1 MTANTQPD
9 VDERTKWL
17 NWRRQGIGGSDIGAL
32 LGFSRYASPW
42 SLWADK
48 TGLIPP
54 TDTTERQAI
63 GQDAETFLAQVFHRR
78 TGLHVTGQQTWCTH
92 RHHEWARCTVD
103 GFVHETSFADM
114 PDLALGTIQFKT
126 DGRRSWNGITDPI
139 NGVPA
144 GIEAQCQWEMG
155 VTQVEHC
162 WLVVG
167 FAGWNIEVFELEF
180 RPTDFA
186 YMLEIAADFWRDHV
200 LTGVPPDPDGTDATS
215 QAIAAIWPTHS
226 QGEAV
231 AIDDLAELLT
241 ERGELKDLISA
252 REKRVK
258 EIDNTIKARLGEA
271 EIGTVA
277 GIPHVTYRTI
287 KRDGYTVAPST
298 HRQLRTIKAKP

>member
-1 MTANTQPD
+1 MTATD
-9 VDERTKWL
+9 TDRTEWL
-17 NWRRQGIGGSDIGAL
+17 EWRRAGIGGSDIGAL
-32 LGFSRYASPW
+32 LGFSRYTSPFA
-42 SLWADK
+42 LWADK
-48 TGLIPP
+48 LGLIPS
-54 TDTTERQAI
+54 TETSERQAI
-63 GQDAETFLAQVFHRR
+63 GLDAETFLAQVFHRR
-78 TGLHVTGQQTWCTH
+78 TGLYVGHQQTWCTH
-92 RHHEWARCTVD
+92 PLHYWARATID
-103 GFVHETSFADM
+103 GLVFETRTADIR
-114 PDLALGTIQFKT
+114 DLALGTVQFKT
-126 DGRRSWNGITDPI
+126 DARRSWQGITDPI

-144 GIEAQCQWEMG
+144 AIEAQCQWEMG
-155 VTQVEHC
+155 VTGVEHC

-167 FAGWNIEVFELEF
+167 FGGWNIEVFELEF

-186 YMLEIAADFWRDHV
+186 YMLDIAAGFWRDHV

-215 QAIAAIWPTHS
+215 QAIAAVWPTHS

-241 ERGELKDLISA
+241 ERGELKDLISS

-287 KRDGYTVAPST
+287 ERDGYTVAPST